1 MRLRQVIPDVKEPPQ
16 KCGADAATKSGM
28 EQRLAD
34 MLAQHEVSIPEEKVR
49 LAANYYVLKGL
60 DHCLQVSFNKGL
72 VSFVPDRILR
82 PLQGQQ
88 RRYTLPREKC
98 EAKCRLG
105 QDQRLCVWDPETS
118 KSWYEITPNP
128 PACLHIVSDQGP
140 MGWPGL
146 HFMSAHLDLCCS
158 YRWDESHRMWNDTKL
173 SVSRSGLD
181 MIRIAATAVYNTASG
196 PYGTGAWQNDISWA
210 AEQLV
215 SHAGTDHPL
224 FVMHFDEIAKEVH
237 SFATWGTEEHQA
249 DVWKKF

>member
-1 MRLRQVIPDVKEPPQ
+1 MHLRQVIPDVKEPPQ
-16 KCGADAATKSGM
+16 KCAADAATKSGM
-28 EQRLAD
+28 ELRLAEI
-34 MLAQHEVSIPEEKVR
+34 LAQHEVSIPDEKVR
-49 LAANYYVLKGL
+49 LVANYYVLKGL

-82 PLQGQQ
+82 PLQGQE

-98 EAKCRLG
+98 EAKCRFG
-105 QDQRLCVWDPETS
+105 QDQRLCVWDPQSS
-118 KSWYEITPNP
+118 KSWYEITAKA

-146 HFMSAHLDLCCS
+146 HFMIAHFDLCCT

-210 AEQLV
+210 AEQLNCESCRYRSSTV
-215 SHAGTDHPL
+215 SHALRRNREGGAQLCH
-224 FVMHFDEIAKEVH
+224 MGNRRA
-237 SFATWGTEEHQA
+237 SS
-249 DVWKKF
+249 